1 MTAVGLLAARTG
13 GSLYETKAGTIE
25 TPFRAALPVLCR
37 LAAEFAHKQFPGL
50 VPTIHH
56 LESIA
61 GINRPSY
68 MGGEHGIS
76 SSMVVS
82 VDLANAT
89 HYDVNDGS
97 MSFAIF
103 AESKPYTTRGW
114 YFTLP
119 NVLVK
124 FQDRTYH
131 GLALKLN
138 HGACVHWDGRIIRHG
153 TSVHQRASSMDHNL
167 GFFWGAS
174 SRAFDTS
181 MNS

>member
-13 GSLYETKAGTIE
+13 GALIETKAGTID
-25 TPFRAALPVLCR
+25 TPFRTALPLLCR
-37 LAAEFAHKQFPGL
+37 LAASFAHQQFPGL

-61 GINRPSY
+61 GISRPSY
-68 MGGEHGIS
+68 MGGEQGVS

-89 HYDVNDGS
+89 HYDINDAS
-97 MSFAIF
+97 MCFAIF
-103 AESKPYTTRGW
+103 AETKPYTTRGW
-114 YFTLP
+114 FFTLP

-124 FQDRTYH
+124 FQNRTYH
-131 GLALKLN
+131 GLALKLC
-138 HGACVHWDGRIIRHG
+138 HGACIHWDGRIIRHG
-153 TSVHQRASSMDHNL
+153 TSVHKCPTSEDHTL

-174 SRAFDTS
+174 SRAIDTA
-181 MNS
+181 MTT